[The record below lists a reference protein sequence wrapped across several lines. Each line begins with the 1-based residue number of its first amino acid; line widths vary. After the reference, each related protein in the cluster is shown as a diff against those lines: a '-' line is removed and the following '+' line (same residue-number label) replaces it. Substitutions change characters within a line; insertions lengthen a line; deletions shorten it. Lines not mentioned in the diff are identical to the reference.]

1 MSTLKKE
8 IVIRVAA
15 LDDAEELLEIY
26 APYVRETAITFEYEV
41 PSPEE
46 FRERIAHTL
55 EKYPY
60 LVAEHDGKI
69 VGYAYV
75 SPFKERAAY
84 AWAVETYLYVDQY
97 CTRMGIG
104 KKLPSAL

>member
-41 PSPEE
+41 
-46 FRERIAHTL
+46 FFL
-55 EKYPY
+55 FPY
-60 LVAEHDGKI
+60 VYNSDLHIWRFQPPRHKL
-69 VGYAYV
+69 
-75 SPFKERAAY
+75 RA
-84 AWAVETYLYVDQY
+84 
-97 CTRMGIG
+97 
-104 KKLPSAL
+104 P